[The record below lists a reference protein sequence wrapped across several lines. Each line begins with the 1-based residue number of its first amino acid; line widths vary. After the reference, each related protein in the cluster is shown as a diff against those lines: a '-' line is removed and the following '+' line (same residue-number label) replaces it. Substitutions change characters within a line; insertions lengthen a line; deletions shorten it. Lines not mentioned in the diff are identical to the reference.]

1 MSFLFRLRC
10 LNLFIKV
17 FFPDRHRLDT
27 PMGSI
32 PVRRFESAAVQA
44 RRSES
49 AAVQARRFL
58 RPPGGIPDF
67 VDDLTEEE
75 IGACN
80 AAFRDAWAEALD
92 DPDTLAN
99 ARGFLEATYHLK

>member
-32 PVRRFESAAVQA
+32 QV
-44 RRSES
+44 
-49 AAVQARRFL
+49 RRFL